1 MLNQRNS
8 PKLLVGIAGG
18 LVLLIVLFLAYQWLF
33 SSNPQPVK
41 APETAVSTKPAV
53 IAEQP
58 AAESITAADQDTIQ
72 LVNEDLLNAAVP
84 QDQSLAKEEVA
95 KLEDIQTQLN
105 DQQQML
111 STQHSQ
117 ADELIRLKEEQIQL
131 LEAQLKAAP

>member
-18 LVLLIVLFLAYQWLF
+18 LVMLIVLFLAYQWLF

-58 AAESITAADQDTIQ
+58 AAESVTAADQDTIQ

>member
-1 MLNQRNS
+1 M
-8 PKLLVGIAGG
+8 VGIAGG

-33 SSNPQPVK
+33 SSNTQPVK
-41 APETAVSTKPAV
+41 VPETAVSTKPAV

-58 AAESITAADQDTIQ
+58 AAESVTVADQDTIQ

>member
-58 AAESITAADQDTIQ
+58 AAESVTVADQDTIQ

>member
-8 PKLLVGIAGG
+8 PKLLVGTAGG

-41 APETAVSTKPAV
+41 VPETAVSTKPAV

-58 AAESITAADQDTIQ
+58 AAESVTATDPDTIQ

>member
-33 SSNPQPVK
+33 SSSPQPVK

-58 AAESITAADQDTIQ
+58 AAESVTATDQDTIQ

>member
-58 AAESITAADQDTIQ
+58 AAESVIATDPDTIQ

>member
-33 SSNPQPVK
+33 SSNTQPVK
-41 APETAVSTKPAV
+41 APETVVSTKPAV
-53 IAEQP
+53 IAEQT
-58 AAESITAADQDTIQ
+58 AAESVTATDPDTIQ

>member
-41 APETAVSTKPAV
+41 VPETAVSTKPAV

-58 AAESITAADQDTIQ
+58 AAESVTAADQDTIQ

>member
-1 MLNQRNS
+1 M
-8 PKLLVGIAGG
+8 VGIAGG

-58 AAESITAADQDTIQ
+58 AAESVTATDQDTIQ

-131 LEAQLKAAP
+131 LEAQLKAAS